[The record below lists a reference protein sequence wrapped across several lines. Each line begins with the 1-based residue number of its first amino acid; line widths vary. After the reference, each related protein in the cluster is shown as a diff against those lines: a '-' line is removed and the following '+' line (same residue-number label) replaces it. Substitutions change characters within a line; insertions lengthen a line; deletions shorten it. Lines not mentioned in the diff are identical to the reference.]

1 MIRIS
6 ATNLEAFRRF
16 KADTEMDVA
25 DFLAYLRR
33 ETPPTPAMLA
43 GTAFHKVLEHAGE
56 CELSM
61 VEQDGYRF
69 EFRLDAEINLPTL
82 REIKLERHVLI
93 DGEPVTLVGVV
104 DAMHARTVYDHK
116 LTARTDAES
125 YTDSLQ
131 WRCYLDWFDADCF
144 VYNLFEK
151 YAPEREPDLIII
163 KSFTPI
169 TFYRYPGMAE
179 DVMREVRD
187 FIEFCR
193 WNADWMFQRK
203 AA

>member
-16 KADTEMDVA
+16 KVEPDASLD

-33 ETPPTPAMLA
+33 ETPPTPAMAA
-43 GTAFHKVLEHAGE
+43 GVAFHKVLELAGE
-56 CELSM
+56 QELDI

-69 EFRLDAEINLPTL
+69 DFRLDAEISLPAL
-82 REIKLERHVLI
+82 REVKIERVKII
-93 DGEPVTLVGVV
+93 DSVPVTLVGVV
-104 DAMHARTVYDHK
+104 DAMEGKTIYDHK
-116 LTARTDAES
+116 LTGRVDAES
-125 YTDSLQ
+125 YTDSMQ
-131 WRCYLDWFDADCF
+131 WRCYLDWFDSDRF

-151 YAPEREPDLIII
+151 YAPERDPGLIVV

-169 TFYRYPGMAE
+169 AFYRYPGMAD
-179 DVMREVRD
+179 DVLREVRD

-193 WNADWMFQRK
+193 WNAPFMFK
-203 AA
+203 GMAA